1 MVAILE
7 VDASLTDRYQTTVPE
22 PVRKALGLRKR
33 DRIRFELTSE
43 GDVLLRRVEDEK
55 RDPVVAAF
63 LQFLQNDIPLSA
75 RAPSED
81 LVARIQA
88 LVVGAEVNL
97 DVALPDDEE

>member
-22 PVRKALGLRKR
+22 PVRRALGLKKR

-43 GDVLLRRVEDEK
+43 GDVLLKRAGDVK
-55 RDPVVAAF
+55 RDPVVTAF

-75 RAPSED
+75 RTPSED

-88 LVVGAEVNL
+88 LVAGA
-97 DVALPDDEE
+97 DVDLNAALPDDEE